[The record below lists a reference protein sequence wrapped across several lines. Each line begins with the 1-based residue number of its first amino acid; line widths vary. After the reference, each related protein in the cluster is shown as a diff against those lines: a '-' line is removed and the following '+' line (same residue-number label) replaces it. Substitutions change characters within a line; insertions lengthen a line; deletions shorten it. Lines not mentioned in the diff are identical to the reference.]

1 MPKREKPTTTTVNG
15 VDVVLLTPGQH
26 AGLESARRQL
36 GGAQAHVARMRLDL
50 RRSQHL
56 LGEAERVLA
65 HLPAD
70 QAEAAGG
77 HLADGR
83 GIADLLADIR
93 ATLPRT
99 PDFEKQP

>member
-1 MPKREKPTTTTVNG
+1 MPKREKPRTTTVNG
-15 VDVVLLTPGQH
+15 VAVVVLTPGQH

-36 GGAQAHVARMRLDL
+36 GGAQAQVARMRLDL
-50 RRSQHL
+50 RRSQEL
-56 LGEAERVLA
+56 LGEAARVLA

-70 QAEAAGG
+70 QAESAGARLAA
-77 HLADGR
+77 GR

-99 PDFEKQP
+99 PESGKRP